1 MVHPAFQILA
11 VTLSVLLAAPP
22 LAQGQDASIQ
32 VRVLAGDGGINN
44 INQNVAVEP
53 VVEIVDQA
61 GQPLPKATVTLRAP
75 ASGPSVTFFGASRVA
90 TMTTDDQ
97 GRVRVSGMLPNTQ
110 AGTFQIEVEAE
121 YNDLSAVA
129 AITQS
134 NAVAPG
140 DAKTK
145 RRGLGWRMIAVM
157 SVAATVGIVAAAL
170 RGNDSSEVTP
180 TTIRVGSVG
189 VSTPR

>member
-1 MVHPAFQILA
+1 MAHPFFQVLA
-11 VTLSVLLAAPP
+11 VSLSVLLAAPAT
-22 LAQGQDASIQ
+22 AQGPDVAIQ
-32 VRVLAGDGGINN
+32 IRILAGDGGINN
-44 INQNVAVEP
+44 INNNVAVEP
-53 VVEIVDQA
+53 LIEVVDSA
-61 GQPLPKATVTLRAP
+61 GKPVPKATVTLRAP

-110 AGTFQIEVEAE
+110 EGSFQIEVQAE
-121 YNDLSAVA
+121 FNNMSVTT

-140 DAKTK
+140 DPKPK
-145 RRGLGWRMIAVM
+145 RRGIGWRMIAAIGT
-157 SVAATVGIVAAAL
+157 AATVGIVAAAL
-170 RGNDSSEVTP
+170 RGKSETVTP
-180 TTIRVGSVG
+180 TAIRLGNVS

>member
-1 MVHPAFQILA
+1 MAHLFSPILA
-11 VTLSVLLAAPP
+11 VSLSILLVASPMARG
-22 LAQGQDASIQ
+22 LDAGIQ
-32 VRVLAGDGGINN
+32 IRVLAGDGGINN

-53 VVEIVDQA
+53 VIEVVDSA
-61 GQPLPKATVTLRAP
+61 GKPVPKATVTLRAP

-110 AGTFQIEVEAE
+110 EGSFQIEIEAE
-121 YNDLSAVA
+121 YNNMSTSA

-140 DAKTK
+140 DPKPK
-145 RRGLGWRMIAVM
+145 RRGIGWRMIAAI
-157 SVAATVGIVAAAL
+157 SAAATVGIVAAAL
-170 RGNDSSEVTP
+170 RGEPDQVTP
-180 TTIRVGSVG
+180 TTIRIGSVG

>member
-1 MVHPAFQILA
+1 MAHPAFQILA
-11 VTLSVLLAAPP
+11 ITLSVLLAAPP
-22 LAQGQDASIQ
+22 LAHGQDASIQ

-44 INQNVAVEP
+44 INRNVAVEP

-110 AGTFQIEVEAE
+110 PGTFQIEVEAE

-140 DAKTK
+140 ETKPK

-157 SVAATVGIVAAAL
+157 SAAATVGIVAAAL
-170 RGNDSSEVTP
+170 RGNDTSEVTP

-189 VSTPR
+189 VTTPR